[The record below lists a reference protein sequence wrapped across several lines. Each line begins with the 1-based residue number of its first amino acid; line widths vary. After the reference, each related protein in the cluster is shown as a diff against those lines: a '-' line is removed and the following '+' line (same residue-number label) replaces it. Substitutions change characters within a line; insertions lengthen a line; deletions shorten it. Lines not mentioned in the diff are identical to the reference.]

1 VREFWYTPAQ
11 ACAPASCAVTPN
23 ILLAIGPGQW
33 QVRAWR
39 SSGAGAWTAPVAFE
53 STDSAPGVATLI
65 SPLSPVTI
73 ATPSFAW
80 NAVLGTSYYLLRV
93 TDRDHVI
100 VDRWYRPA
108 AAACPLGT
116 GICTVSPGILLKAG
130 AVTWNVL
137 TWNAVGYGP
146 WSATRE
152 FLVEIADPAAL
163 APAAVSPTGTISTD
177 VTYRW
182 TAVSGALSYRLSI
195 SNNGGAP
202 AYWWFTPAAASCDA
216 FVCSASPQAAL
227 LNGAAQWQVQ
237 AWTTIGYGPWS
248 PLVALIVN
256 IPAPPAPVL
265 IAPVGAAGSSSPL
278 FRWNASAGTVWYY
291 IRTYDATGLRFDR
304 WLTPLQAGCASGG
317 VCSFNAGVTLVNG
330 AGSWQVIAWNPTGY
344 SPWSSTMIF
353 VVP

>member
-1 VREFWYTPAQ
+1 
-11 ACAPASCAVTPN
+11 
-23 ILLAIGPGQW
+23 
-33 QVRAWR
+33 
-39 SSGAGAWTAPVAFE
+39 
-53 STDSAPGVATLI
+53 
-65 SPLSPVTI
+65 
-73 ATPSFAW
+73 
-80 NAVLGTSYYLLRV
+80 
-93 TDRDHVI
+93 
-100 VDRWYRPA
+100 
-108 AAACPLGT
+108 
-116 GICTVSPGILLKAG
+116 
-130 AVTWNVL
+130 VL